1 MKYVTVKYDEHGRL
15 IDVKSESMFFEQENN
30 SLYISA
36 LISTDKKV
44 RAYIKSENDNSLV
57 TDEIIPTENLYG
69 LTLGS
74 EYMAKGTTYIG
85 FELYDDTG
93 YTERLEPVKLYID
106 SFVSLGSGKSDNVY
120 VVTMDIG
127 EVKTLNYGE
136 EASVENVGTKKDM
149 ILNFGIPRGPQGIQG
164 VQGPQGEKGEAFK
177 YDDFTEEQLDAL
189 RGPQGIRGEKG
200 PSGYTPVKGI
210 DYFSFDGYYEFSDD
224 VGIDIKDTAYLDDI
238 TENGMYLIK
247 LYSTDE
253 QSYYIL
259 VVNYSYDYKNQSLIS
274 FEDFSN
280 FHCRMIENGADEWE
294 EWQTINL
301 NSIKSKVGTLSQY
314 AKLPYLSQNITA
326 DTLVL
331 NHNRETRLGEIAT
344 LVLSMPTAID
354 ERYESYFTFI
364 SGNMPTTLI
373 YSSTPIRWS
382 GDDVSY
388 DGIFIPEANK
398 MYEVAVKYLGNDTDG
413 SQIISARVG
422 VV

>member
-1 MKYVTVKYDEHGRL
+1 MKYVTVKYNEHGRL

-177 YDDFTEEQLDAL
+177 YDDFTEEQ
-189 RGPQGIRGEKG
+189 
-200 PSGYTPVKGI
+200 
-210 DYFSFDGYYEFSDD
+210 
-224 VGIDIKDTAYLDDI
+224 
-238 TENGMYLIK
+238 
-247 LYSTDE
+247 
-253 QSYYIL
+253 
-259 VVNYSYDYKNQSLIS
+259 
-274 FEDFSN
+274 
-280 FHCRMIENGADEWE
+280 
-294 EWQTINL
+294 
-301 NSIKSKVGTLSQY
+301 
-314 AKLPYLSQNITA
+314 
-326 DTLVL
+326 
-331 NHNRETRLGEIAT
+331 
-344 LVLSMPTAID
+344 
-354 ERYESYFTFI
+354 
-364 SGNMPTTLI
+364 
-373 YSSTPIRWS
+373 
-382 GDDVSY
+382 
-388 DGIFIPEANK
+388 
-398 MYEVAVKYLGNDTDG
+398 
-413 SQIISARVG
+413 
-422 VV
+422 